1 MASWWL
7 PSRIDATVTRQFVCQ
22 QLVPEEIQ
30 RLDQPV
36 AFGGED
42 LTERTYWDS
51 IQHNAKRL
59 FLILLDLGVP
69 DQIFGI
75 VDDGWDDAEL
85 PLGPE
90 DIERLQL
97 TAVKDDRID
106 RKFYQRQF
114 IFLTKAITRG
124 EHQSYSDYELV
135 PLDVVDRPQ
144 GKAGA
149 VDRVKLPNVG
159 SKVFT
164 RRRLALGNG
173 PGLLS
178 QRDFLDLVSGIRPLR
193 NDHIVSYWASYTHH
207 GYGYILLT
215 PTTEYSLKSFLATT
229 PSIFKNLPKANRR
242 VLVVNWILCL
252 ADTMAFLHSKSR
264 SHCCIKPSTIL
275 FTDTNHVFYADSTRL
290 SPEAAGSG
298 KDSSFDREWYDYAAP
313 EQWYRPTGPGSP
325 SAKKGGMNPYS
336 ISPDGPNFNIPKSPD
351 GTPSPSAL
359 YHSPNPQL
367 NPQQADIFSLGCIFL
382 ELLSF
387 LVKRSTSKFASFRS
401 AKHKTAGRGGAVLD
415 TSFHKNLGQV
425 ESWMSSLAKD
435 ASKKVSDS
443 EGGNVFRGITPMLH
457 IVTGMLSANPYDR
470 PCASEVQQKVYQVLI
485 DQCDI
490 EEPHCVHQY
499 SADLEYSLSRLQMT
513 DGEEMSRPIPIQHTG
528 SFGGGPGTPRA
539 FRHSRTGSSGGYS
552 EKSGASNNTGSS
564 SENGVTDAPYRGYPS
579 GGRRGAPMA
588 APQAPGG
595 GWAGQA
601 PYMGTRGDPASLY
614 ASAR

>member
-1 MASWWL
+1 M
-7 PSRIDATVTRQFVCQ
+7 
-22 QLVPEEIQ
+22 
-30 RLDQPV
+30 
-36 AFGGED
+36 D
-42 LTERTYWDS
+42 L
-51 IQHNAKRL
+51 IA
-59 FLILLDLGVP
+59 
-69 DQIFGI
+69 GI
-75 VDDGWDDAEL
+75 
-85 PLGPE
+85 
-90 DIERLQL
+90 
-97 TAVKDDRID
+97 K
-106 RKFYQRQF
+106 
-114 IFLTKAITRG
+114 
-124 EHQSYSDYELV
+124 
-135 PLDVVDRPQ
+135 
-144 GKAGA
+144 
-149 VDRVKLPNVG
+149 
-159 SKVFT
+159 
-164 RRRLALGNG
+164 
-173 PGLLS
+173 
-178 QRDFLDLVSGIRPLR
+178 PLR

-215 PTTEYSLKSFLATT
+215 PTTEYTLKSFLANT
-229 PSIFKNLPKANRR
+229 PSGFKNLPKAGRR
-242 VLVVNWILCL
+242 ELAMNWILCL

-275 FTDTNHVFYADSTRL
+275 FTDSNQVFYADSTRL
-290 SPEAAGSG
+290 SPEAAGNG

-325 SAKKGGMNPYS
+325 TAKKGMNPYS
-336 ISPDGPNFNIPKSPD
+336 ISPEGPNFNIPKSPD
-351 GTPSPSAL
+351 GTPSPSAMF
-359 YHSPNPQL
+359 HSPNPQL

-425 ESWMSSLAKD
+425 EAWMSSLAKD

-443 EGGNVFRGITPMLH
+443 DGGNVFRGITPLLH
-457 IVTGMLSANPYDR
+457 IVTGMLSANPHDR
-470 PCASEVQQKVYQVLI
+470 PTASEVQQKVYQVLI

-499 SADLEYSLSRLQMT
+499 SADLEYSLSRLQMA

-528 SFGGGPGTPRA
+528 GYGVGPGTPRA
-539 FRHSRTGSSGGYS
+539 FRHSRTGSDGGYS

-564 SENGVTDAPYRGYPS
+564 SENGVVDPPYRGYAS
-579 GGRRGAPMA
+579 GGRRGAPISTQ
-588 APQAPGG
+588 QASTNS

>member
-7 PSRIDATVTRQFVCQ
+7 PSRIDATVTRHFVVQ

-51 IQHNAKRL
+51 IHQNAKRL

-75 VDDGWDDAEL
+75 IDDGWDDAEL

-90 DIERLQL
+90 DVERLQL
-97 TAVKDDRID
+97 TAEKDDRID

-114 IFLTKAITRG
+114 MYLTKAINRG
-124 EHQSYSDYELV
+124 EHQAYSDYELV

-144 GKAGA
+144 GKAGS
-149 VDRVKLPNVG
+149 VDRVKLPNGG
-159 SKVFT
+159 SRIFT
-164 RRRLALGNG
+164 RRRLALGNA
-173 PGLLS
+173 PGLLPH
-178 QRDFLDLVSGIRPLR
+178 RDFLDLISGIRPVR
-193 NDHIVSYWASYTHH
+193 NEHIVSYWASYTHH

-215 PTTEYSLKSFLATT
+215 PTTDYTLKSFLANT
-229 PSIFKNLPKANRR
+229 PSVFKNLAKAARR
-242 VLVVNWILCL
+242 ELVMNWILCL

-275 FTDTNHVFYADSTRL
+275 FTDSNHVFYADSTRL
-290 SPEAAGSG
+290 SPEAAGNG

-325 SAKKGGMNPYS
+325 SAKKGMNSYS
-336 ISPDGPNFNIPKSPD
+336 ISPEGANFNIPKGPD
-351 GTPSPSAL
+351 GASSPSAAF
-359 YHSPNPQL
+359 HSPNPQL

-415 TSFHKNLGQV
+415 TSFHKNLSQV
-425 ESWMSSLAKD
+425 EAWMSSLAKD
-435 ASKKVSDS
+435 ASKKISDS
-443 EGGNVFRGITPMLH
+443 DGGNVFRGITPMLH
-457 IVTGMLSANPYDR
+457 IITGMLSANPYDR
-470 PCASEVQQKVYQVLI
+470 PSAPEVQQKVYQVLI

-499 SADLEYSLSRLQMT
+499 STDLEYSLSRMQMA
-513 DGEEMSRPIPIQHTG
+513 DGEGLSQPIPIQHAGTYG
-528 SFGGGPGTPRA
+528 VGPGTPRA
-539 FRHSRTGSSGGYS
+539 FRHARKGSDGGYS
-552 EKSGASNNTGSS
+552 EKSGTSNKTGSS
-564 SENGVTDAPYRGYPS
+564 SENGVLDPPYRGYPS
-579 GGRRGAPMA
+579 GGRRGAPTPA
-588 APQAPGG
+588 SQPSAS

-601 PYMGTRGDPASLY
+601 PYMGTRGDPATLY